1 MEFAP
6 GGDLHSVLTQK
17 GSLDLPS
24 SAFITAEV
32 VLGLEYLHSQNVI
45 YGDLKPENVLLDA
58 NGHIRLTDFGSA
70 RRIYNETA
78 EPSAAQAN
86 AMEEERVEGT
96 AEYVAP
102 EVAAGGQA
110 SFESDAWAL
119 GCVVFQLLAGHC
131 IVLHD
136 EA

>member
-1 MEFAP
+1 
-6 GGDLHSVLTQK
+6 
-17 GSLDLPS
+17 
-24 SAFITAEV
+24 
-32 VLGLEYLHSQNVI
+32 
-45 YGDLKPENVLLDA
+45 
-58 NGHIRLTDFGSA
+58 
-70 RRIYNETA
+70 
-78 EPSAAQAN
+78 
-86 AMEEERVEGT
+86 MEEERVEGT